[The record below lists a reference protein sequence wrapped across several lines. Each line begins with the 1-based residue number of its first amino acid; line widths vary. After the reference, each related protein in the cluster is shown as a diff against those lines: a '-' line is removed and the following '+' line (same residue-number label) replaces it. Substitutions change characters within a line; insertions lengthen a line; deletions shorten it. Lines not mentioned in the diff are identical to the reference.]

1 MQSFGVE
8 EWSLVLA
15 VAAFVVSEILP
26 YSGCESNGLVDL
38 LHRYARGRLG
48 AAVPVAAGT
57 APPVAVVV

>member
-38 LHRYARGRLG
+38 LHRYARGRLDG
-48 AAVPVAAGT
+48 AAVPVAAP
-57 APPVAVVV
+57 PPVAVVV